1 MKTFL
6 VHWEKILFN
15 TQTLKIMEEDITY
28 KTKDLLQDYEQWLKG
43 FRFMTEEKI
52 ATYME
57 FVKLFVRDSIDF
69 LFAENLIDSLASIAR
84 YDQLHHTR
92 YVQLT
97 SKMLFNVHY
106 DKTISHLPK
115 SDNSYFDRRA
125 ALQKLDTFILSKSF
139 QEKIKDMNPASETL
153 ISDLR
158 MWRIIQETMKK

>member
-1 MKTFL
+1 MTYARI
-6 VHWEKILFN
+6 E
-15 TQTLKIMEEDITY
+15 TY
-28 KTKDLLQDYEQWLKG
+28 KDY
-43 FRFMTEEKI
+43 
-52 ATYME
+52 
-57 FVKLFVRDSIDF
+57 VKLFIRDAADF
-69 LFAENLIDSLASIAR
+69 LYAENLIDSLASIAR

-97 SKMLFNVHY
+97 TKMLFNVHY

>member
-1 MKTFL
+1 
-6 VHWEKILFN
+6 
-15 TQTLKIMEEDITY
+15 MEEDITY

-97 SKMLFNVHY
+97 TKMLFNVHY

-125 ALQKLDTFILSKSF
+125 ALQKLDTFILSK
-139 QEKIKDMNPASETL
+139 
-153 ISDLR
+153 
-158 MWRIIQETMKK
+158 

>member
-84 YDQLHHTR
+84 LRQ
-92 YVQLT
+92 
-97 SKMLFNVHY
+97 
-106 DKTISHLPK
+106 
-115 SDNSYFDRRA
+115 DN
-125 ALQKLDTFILSKSF
+125 L
-139 QEKIKDMNPASETL
+139 ASAQ
-153 ISDLR
+153 I
-158 MWRIIQETMKK
+158 W